1 MNRSQ
6 ALTPLDAEALAPLAA
21 FSGVLLG
28 PRDPGY
34 DETRKIHNG
43 LIDKRPL
50 LIARCSGTADIVDA
64 VRFARDHGLEISVR
78 GGGHNVAGRAVT
90 DGGVMIDLSLMK
102 GMHVDPET
110 RTVRAQGG
118 LTWREFNRETAVH
131 GLATTGGVVSTTG
144 IAGLT
149 LGGGVGWLMGK
160 YGLAVDNL
168 LSVELVT
175 AAGEVLNV
183 SADAYPDLFWAV
195 RGGGGNFGV
204 AASFAFRAHPLRRV
218 FGGIV
223 AHPFTAAR
231 DVLRFFRDATASL
244 SDELTVVAALTHAP
258 DGSGVPL
265 VAVALCHCGAE
276 EQSARELRPL
286 LEFGEPVLVN
296 VHTMPYP
303 AMNTILDANYPPGM
317 LSYWKS
323 SFVETLSDE
332 MIDVTIACFATCPS
346 PMTAM
351 VIEHMHGAMTRVGVT
366 ETALP
371 HRQTGYN
378 LAITSVW
385 SDPAATNDNIA
396 WTRATYHALEPFFA
410 ARRYVNY
417 LDADE
422 TADAVRSAY
431 GPNYAR
437 LLEIKRKY
445 DPENLFRL
453 NQNIVP

>member
-1 MNRSQ
+1 MSTI
-6 ALTPLDAEALAPLAA
+6 TPLDANALASLAE

-28 PRDPGY
+28 PGDPGY
-34 DETRKIHNG
+34 NEARKIHNG

-50 LIARCSGTADIVDA
+50 LIARCRGSADIADA
-64 VRFARDHGLEISVR
+64 VTFAREHGLEISVR
-78 GGGHNVAGRAVT
+78 GGGHNVAGRAVS

-102 GMHVDPET
+102 GMHVDPNT

-118 LTWREFNRETAVH
+118 LTWHEFNRETAVH

-144 IAGLT
+144 VAGLT

-160 YGLAVDNL
+160 YGLAVDNV

-175 AAGEVLNV
+175 AAGDVLNV
-183 SADAYPDLFWAV
+183 SADSDPDLFWAV

-204 AASFAFRAHPLRRV
+204 AASFAFRAHPLRYV

-223 AHPFTAAR
+223 AHPITAAR
-231 DVLRFFRDATASL
+231 EVLRFFRDVTASF

-265 VAVALCHCGAE
+265 VAVVLCHCGTE

-296 VHTMPYP
+296 VDTMPYP
-303 AMNTILDANYPPGM
+303 IMNTILDANYPRGI

-332 MIDVTIACFATCPS
+332 TIDAMINCFAACPS
-346 PMTAM
+346 PTTGMI
-351 VIEHMHGAMTRVGVT
+351 IEHMHGAMTRVGVT

-371 HRQTGYN
+371 HRQPGYN
-378 LAITSVW
+378 LVIPSVW
-385 SDPAATNDNIA
+385 MDPATTSENIA
-396 WTRATYHALEPFFA
+396 WTRATYDALKPFFA

-422 TADAVRSAY
+422 SADAVRSAY
-431 GPNYAR
+431 GPNYPR
-437 LLEIKRKY
+437 LVEIKRKY

>member
-1 MNRSQ
+1 M
-6 ALTPLDAEALAPLAA
+6 ATLTPLDADALRSLIE

-28 PRDPGY
+28 PTDPGY
-34 DETRKIHNG
+34 DEARKIHNG

-50 LIARCSGTADIVDA
+50 LIARCRGTADIVDA
-64 VRFARDHGLEISVR
+64 VTFAREHEFEVSVR

-102 GMHVDPET
+102 GMHVDPQT

-118 LTWREFNRETAVH
+118 LTWREYNRETAVH
-131 GLATTGGVVSTTG
+131 GLATTGGVVSSTG
-144 IAGLT
+144 VAGLT
-149 LGGGVGWLMGK
+149 LGGGLGWLMAK

-175 AAGEVLNV
+175 ADGELRNV
-183 SADAYPDLFWAV
+183 SADADPDLFWAV
-195 RGGGGNFGV
+195 RGGGGNFGI
-204 AASFAFRAHPLRRV
+204 AASFAFRAHPLRHV

-223 AHPFTAAR
+223 AHPIAAAR
-231 DVLRFFRDATASL
+231 EGLRFFRDATASL

-265 VAVALCHCGAE
+265 VVFALCHCGTE

-296 VHTMPYP
+296 VGKIPYP
-303 AMNTILDANYPPGM
+303 VMNTILDANYPPGIPN
-317 LSYWKS
+317 YWKS
-323 SFVETLSDE
+323 SFLETMSDE
-332 MIDVTIACFATCPS
+332 MIDVLIACFATCPS
-346 PMTAM
+346 PMTGII
-351 VIEHMHGAMTRVGVT
+351 IEHMHGAMTRVGVS

-371 HRQTGYN
+371 HRRAGYN
-378 LAITSVW
+378 LVIPSVW
-385 SDPAATNDNIA
+385 ADSAATNDNIA

-410 ARRYVNY
+410 SGRYVNY

-422 TADAVRSAY
+422 SAEAVHSAY

-437 LLEIKRKY
+437 LVEIKRRY
-445 DPENLFRL
+445 DPQNLFRL